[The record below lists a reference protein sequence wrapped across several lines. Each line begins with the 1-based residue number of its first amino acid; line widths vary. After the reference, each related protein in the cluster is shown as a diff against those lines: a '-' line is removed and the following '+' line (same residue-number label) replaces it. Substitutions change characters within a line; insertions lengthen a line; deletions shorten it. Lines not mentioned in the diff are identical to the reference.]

1 MRFLLGVSLLV
12 LAAVIAGCF
21 KKPALV
27 LVSPAREPQSV
38 DTAATIL
45 QRSGLAVTP
54 QRNYIIPLL
63 NGAAEDEMG
72 AFCACRSSSFRKRA
86 YSSSNPHKG
95 QDFNA
100 DGTEKSVA
108 LANVVVRGTDQLSS
122 TCGYYVDVED
132 GLGFQWRYLHLNKP
146 DLQVGDV
153 LKQGQLIGIHQS
165 YPTPA
170 CGTGPHLHFQR
181 LNQGP
186 LSDSQMLSANPCG
199 GQPRSSCGFDPNVLF
214 GKGTPAVS
222 APTPA
227 PTPKPSPIKTT
238 SAPAPRPVANSLPSC
253 NPRQPLSVPAEEPV
267 PGGRIPARV
276 TSYITEIKAR
286 PTLTPSADG
295 RSVLRIPQMT
305 ITTVGGRDESANFC
319 SMDPATKESC
329 VAYWQLQIHDGT
341 QWRRVFSDGSARNH
355 SLVFRGEYCLP
366 GPATKKWRFRIV
378 AVTELERTLVQE
390 GEIGDN

>member
-1 MRFLLGVSLLV
+1 MRFLLGVSLLA
-12 LAAVIAGCF
+12 LAAVIVGCF
-21 KKPALV
+21 QKPALV
-27 LVSPAREPQSV
+27 IVSPDREPQSV
-38 DTAATIL
+38 ETASTIL

-72 AFCACRSSSFRKRA
+72 AFCACRSASFRKKA

-100 DGTEKSVA
+100 DGVEKSVA
-108 LANVVVRGTDQLSS
+108 LANVVVRATDQLSS

-153 LKQGQLIGIHQS
+153 LKQGQLIGIHQAF
-165 YPTPA
+165 PTPA

-186 LSDSQMLSANPCG
+186 LSDVQMLSANPCG
-199 GQPRSSCGFDPNVLF
+199 GQPRSACGYDPNVLF

-222 APTPA
+222 TPTPA
-227 PTPKPSPIKTT
+227 PKPSPAQPTPT
-238 SAPAPRPVANSLPSC
+238 SRPVGNSLPAC
-253 NPRQPLSVPAEEPV
+253 NPRQPTSVAAEEPV
-267 PGGRIPARV
+267 PGGRIPARI
-276 TSYITEIKAR
+276 TSYITEVKGR
-286 PTLTPSADG
+286 PMLTMSADG
-295 RSVLRIPQMT
+295 RALLRIPQMT
-305 ITTVGGRDESANFC
+305 ITTLGGRDESANFC

-329 VAYWQLQIHDGT
+329 VAYWQFQFHDGT
-341 QWRRVFSDGSARNH
+341 SWKRLFSDGSARNH
-355 SLVFRGEYCLP
+355 SLIFRGEYCLP
-366 GPATKKWRFRIV
+366 GPPTKKWRYRIV